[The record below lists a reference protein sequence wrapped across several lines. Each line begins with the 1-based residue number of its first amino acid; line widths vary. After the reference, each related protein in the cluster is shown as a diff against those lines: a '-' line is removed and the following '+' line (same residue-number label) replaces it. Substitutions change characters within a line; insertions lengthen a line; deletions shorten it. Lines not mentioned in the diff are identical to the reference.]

1 MIINLIIILDSSFKF
16 VRLFT
21 DRLGNDIAINFYKK
35 NGYIFE
41 NYDCKLE
48 ELKDLFDVVI
58 GSKSL
63 TGGYVPKWNN
73 KFIKF
78 LSIIFNLISNIFFTK
93 FLIILFIII

>member
-1 MIINLIIILDSSFKF
+1 MHNIGFKF

-21 DRLGNDIAINFYKK
+21 DRLDNDIAINFYKK

-73 KFIKF
+73 KFI
-78 LSIIFNLISNIFFTK
+78 NISKQAKKQMN
-93 FLIILFIII
+93 